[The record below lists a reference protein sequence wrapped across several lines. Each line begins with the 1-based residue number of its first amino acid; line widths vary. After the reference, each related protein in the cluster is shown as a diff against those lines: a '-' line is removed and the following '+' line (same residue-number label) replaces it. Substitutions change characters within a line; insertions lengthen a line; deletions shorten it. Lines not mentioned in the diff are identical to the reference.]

1 MPIVNYVQEH
11 IRFMEYACDEKL
23 TSSERLLWYAL
34 MHVMNQRAQ
43 GKVWPEDFV
52 HISNDRLLLLCPMKF
67 DTLAKARNSLKQRG
81 LIEYEPGDK
90 NKKNPAYRMNY
101 FLPLPYDAEGYTEI
115 SDNMGDNMGDNRGDN
130 TGDNRGYNT
139 GDNTG
144 DIYINNKHIPG
155 TIHYDNREGEEDEES
170 ISSMLEDARAR
181 IRKAWINTFGQ
192 EPAPIGLRWL
202 VNRGVKMLHF
212 EPEVVCEAIHMAGF
226 RVADSPMDYINR
238 LFMDWTRQEIRTEDE
253 LEDYLEERGA

>member
-34 MHVMNQRAQ
+34 MHCMNQRAQ

-101 FLPLPYDAEGYTEI
+101 FYPQCYTEI
-115 SDNMGDNMGDNRGDN
+115 SDNMGDNRGDNMGDN
-130 TGDNRGYNT
+130 TGDNKGDNT
-139 GDNTG
+139 GGNTG
-144 DIYINNKHIPG
+144 DIYINNKQGLIP
-155 TIHYDNREGEEDEES
+155 YDYRDREEDEEG
-170 ISSMLEDARAR
+170 ITTLLENARAR
-181 IRKAWINTFGQ
+181 IRQAWISTFGQ
-192 EPAPIGLRWL
+192 EPAPVALRWL
-202 VNRGVKMLHF
+202 VHRGVVVLHF
-212 EPEVVCEAIHMAGF
+212 EPEVVCRAIEMAGF
-226 RVADSPMDYINR
+226 RITNSPMDYIQQ
-238 LFMDWTRQEIRTEDE
+238 LFVDWSAHKIRTEDE
-253 LEDYLEERGA
+253 LEDYLEKRDEVMEYV